1 LALLNV
7 AGVLVIGGALY
18 DLLVPSV
25 PGNHLDYVG
34 AAERHLD
41 PRYAALDLAML
52 RSIGGC
58 LLAVGVTTLV
68 LTNGP
73 IRRGEAWARVTVAV
87 LVGVAEGN
95 NAYRMFPFDAP
106 WYGPLGF
113 AVLAVAGAALAGP
126 PGGRAPVVECHPDA
140 EPDGT
145 VSTGEGRGSADRR
158 GIGGPPNHRGEPDT
172 SRDS

>member
-1 LALLNV
+1 MRMSRRAVGLSLLNV
-7 AGVLVIGGALY
+7 AGVLVIVGALY

-25 PGNHLDYVG
+25 PPNHLAYLG
-34 AAERHLD
+34 ATSGALD

-58 LLAVGVTTLV
+58 LLAIGVAVLV
-68 LTNGP
+68 LANGP
-73 IRRGEAWARVTVAV
+73 VRRGEAWARVTVAV

-95 NAYRMFPFDAP
+95 NAYRMFPFDSP

-126 PGGRAPVVECHPDA
+126 PSGRALASGRTEEA
-140 EPDGT
+140 EPGAAADG
-145 VSTGEGRGSADRR
+145 
-158 GIGGPPNHRGEPDT
+158 GGM
-172 SRDS
+172 